1 MLSGCEIG
9 LLIGMYGVREKLRNA
24 LTSAWNLLQNPIAI
38 LAIAF
43 FGSILIVI
51 AELHNPVV
59 FYPSVSLAVASISLI
74 VAAKKVDRI
83 RRRLR
88 TIASGI
94 SAIYLAIISFNNY
107 LYYRAFQPVIRV
119 YTLLIGVVFLILGV
133 MTLLSIKITRLE
145 KVLRLSVENAS

>member
-24 LTSAWNLLQNPIAI
+24 LTRAWNLLQNPTTI
-38 LAIAF
+38 LSITF
-43 FGSILIVI
+43 FGSILIAI
-51 AELHNPVV
+51 AELHNPVA